1 MNPAS
6 HDPEPI
12 IVTFLV
18 IDALDAL
25 GAPYLIGGSLASARY
40 GIPRATMDADLVV
53 ELRHEHAELFA
64 QALTPAFYVDTES
77 IHEAIRDQRSFNLI
91 HLETMFKV
99 DIFIRKPRAFDQ
111 SQFTRRVRA
120 TLSTRPE
127 RSAYIASPE
136 DTVLAKLEWY
146 KIGGQMS
153 DRQWR
158 DILGVLK
165 AQAENLDLA
174 YLRLWAERLQV
185 PDLLTRA
192 LLEAGLS
199 N

>member
-12 IVTFLV
+12 TVTFLV

-40 GIPRATMDADLVV
+40 GIPRATMDADLVA
-53 ELRHEHAELFA
+53 ELRHEHAEPLA

-77 IHEAIRDQRSFNLI
+77 IHKAIRDQRSFNLI

-111 SQFTRRVRA
+111 SQFARRVRA
-120 TLSTRPE
+120 TLSTSPE

-174 YLRLWAERLQV
+174 YLRLWAKRLQV
-185 PDLLTRA
+185 PDLLARA
-192 LLEAGLS
+192 LLEAGLA